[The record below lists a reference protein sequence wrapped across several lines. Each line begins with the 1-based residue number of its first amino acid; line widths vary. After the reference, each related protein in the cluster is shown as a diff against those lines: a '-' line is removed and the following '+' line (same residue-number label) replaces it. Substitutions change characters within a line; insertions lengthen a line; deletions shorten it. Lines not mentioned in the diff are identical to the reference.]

1 MGDAGPAG
9 PVGPQGPPGPVGP
22 LGPAGPEGPPA
33 PAGSSPQVRVV
44 RALCE
49 ATTCSVQCEQD
60 EVLLTAYCGAART
73 PAVFPTERS
82 ATCRTRTA
90 ANNPLVVHAPN
101 PQCHS
106 LRLAM
111 RVTHHGLSGR
121 SEGLGLYRPPGAA
134 AEKASTQ
141 NATNAFAGSLDSPIR
156 DYGINPKP
164 TNGMISAETLA
175 IGPAP

>member
-1 MGDAGPAG
+1 MKLFRTLIAITLSTSLVACGEAPPGPKGDPGPPGPPGAMGDAGPAG

-49 ATTCSVQCEQD
+49 ATSCSVQCEQD

-82 ATCRTRTA
+82 ATCRTRTS
-90 ANNPLVVHAPN
+90 ANNPLVVACAKSSVP
-101 PQCHS
+101 
-106 LRLAM
+106 
-111 RVTHHGLSGR
+111 
-121 SEGLGLYRPPGAA
+121 
-134 AEKASTQ
+134 
-141 NATNAFAGSLDSPIR
+141 
-156 DYGINPKP
+156 
-164 TNGMISAETLA
+164 
-175 IGPAP
+175 